1 LPELTVRDAAEW
13 TAWLE
18 EHHTT
23 ETEVWLV
30 YWKKATGKPSIAWA
44 EAVEVA
50 LRFGW
55 IDGLA
60 RGLDDERY
68 MQRWTPRRPKSKW
81 SLVNKNIA
89 LRLIA
94 EGRMTPAGLAT
105 VEAAKASGEWDRA
118 YTVPKATPAP
128 PDLKARIAAN
138 PAAKEQQRRVSRTR
152 WNRWMAWLDG
162 TEGAT
167 RTRRLNTIVKALET
181 KDYTAADAAAMR
193 KNAGR

>member
-1 LPELTVRDAAEW
+1 LPELSLRDAAEW
-13 TAWLE
+13 A
-18 EHHTT
+18 
-23 ETEVWLV
+23 VWVV

-55 IDGLA
+55 IDGIV
-60 RGLDDERY
+60 RTLDEERY

-81 SLVNKNIA
+81 SLVNKKTA

-94 EGRMTPAGLAT
+94 EGRMSPAGLAT

-118 YTVPKATPAP
+118 YTVQKATTLP
-128 PDLKARIAAN
+128 PDLREAIGRDPEAKNAAG
-138 PAAKEQQRRVSRTR
+138 RLSRTR
-152 WNRWMAWLDG
+152 HERWLAWLDG

-167 RTRRLNTIVKALET
+167 RTRRINRIVRALASHDFQAVDE
-181 KDYTAADAAAMR
+181 AARKMR
-193 KNAGR
+193 

>member
-1 LPELTVRDAAEW
+1 LPELSLRDAAEW
-13 TAWLE
+13 AAWLE

-23 ETEVWLV
+23 ESEVWVV

-55 IDGLA
+55 IDGIV
-60 RGLDDERY
+60 RTLDEERY

-81 SLVNKNIA
+81 SLVNKKTA

-94 EGRMTPAGLAT
+94 EGRMSPAGLAT

-118 YTVPKATPAP
+118 YTVQKATPLP
-128 PDLKARIAAN
+128 PDLREAIGRDPEAKNAAG
-138 PAAKEQQRRVSRTR
+138 RLSRTR
-152 WNRWMAWLDG
+152 HERWLAWLDG

-167 RTRRLNTIVKALET
+167 RTRRINRIVRALASHDFQAVDE
-181 KDYTAADAAAMR
+181 AARKMR
-193 KNAGR
+193 

>member
-1 LPELTVRDAAEW
+1 LPELTVLDAAEW
-13 TAWLE
+13 EAWLE
-18 EHHTT
+18 QHHLT

-30 YWKKATGKPSIAWA
+30 YWKKATGKQSIGWA

-50 LRFGW
+50 LRYGW

-60 RGLDDERY
+60 RGLDEERY

-118 YTVPKATPAP
+118 YTVQRVTPFP
-128 PDLKARIAAN
+128 PDVKEAIARS
-138 PAAKEQQRRVSRTR
+138 PEAKEAARRLSNTR
-152 WNRWMAWLDG
+152 QERWLSWLEG

-167 RTRRLNTIVKALET
+167 RTRRINRIVRALASR
-181 KDYTAADAAAMR
+181 DFAAVDEAAR
-193 KNAGR
+193 KVR

>member
-1 LPELTVRDAAEW
+1 LPELTLRDAAEW
-13 TAWLE
+13 AAWLE
-18 EHHTT
+18 QHHTT
-23 ETEVWLV
+23 EPEVWLV
-30 YWKKATGKPSIAWA
+30 YWKKGTGKPSIAWA

-55 IDGLA
+55 IDGLV
-60 RGLDDERY
+60 RTLDEERY

-94 EGRMTPAGLAT
+94 EGQMSPAGLAT

-118 YTVPKATPAP
+118 YTVQKATPLP
-128 PDLKARIAAN
+128 PDLREAIGRDPEAKNAAG
-138 PAAKEQQRRVSRTR
+138 RLSRTR
-152 WNRWMAWLDG
+152 HERWLAWLDG

-167 RTRRLNTIVKALET
+167 RTRRINRIVRALVSHDVQAVDE
-181 KDYTAADAAAMR
+181 AARKMR
-193 KNAGR
+193 

>member
-1 LPELTVRDAAEW
+1 MPELSLRDGAEW
-13 TAWLE
+13 AAWLE
-18 EHHTT
+18 QHHTT
-23 ETEVWLV
+23 ESEVWVV

-55 IDGLA
+55 IDGIV
-60 RGLDDERY
+60 RTLDEERY

-81 SLVNKNIA
+81 SLVNKNTA

-94 EGRMTPAGLAT
+94 EGQMSPAGLAT

-118 YTVPKATPAP
+118 YTVQKVTPLP
-128 PDLKARIAAN
+128 PDLREAIGRDPEAKKAAGRL
-138 PAAKEQQRRVSRTR
+138 SHTR
-152 WNRWMAWLDG
+152 QERWLAWLDG

-167 RTRRLNTIVKALET
+167 RTRRINRIVRALASHDFQAVDE
-181 KDYTAADAAAMR
+181 AARKMR
-193 KNAGR
+193 